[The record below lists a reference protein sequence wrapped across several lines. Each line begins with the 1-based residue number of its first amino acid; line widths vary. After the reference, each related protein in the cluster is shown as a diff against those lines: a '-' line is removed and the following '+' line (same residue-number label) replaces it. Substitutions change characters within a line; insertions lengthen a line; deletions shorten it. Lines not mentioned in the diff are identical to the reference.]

1 MVLGET
7 GWIGVLAGLSFFGGI
22 AIALWQAASRAST
35 ARRRLIALAGLFVFL
50 EGLVRSATSS
60 VFVAPPIAYFVLGA
74 AGLAIGAA
82 DAAELADVDEA
93 SAPS

>member
-1 MVLGET
+1 MVLGES
-7 GWIGVLAGLSFFGGI
+7 GVLGLLAALCFFGGTG
-22 AIALWQAASRAST
+22 AALWMATSHATT

-74 AGLAIGAA
+74 AALTLGLPDSAEVV
-82 DAAELADVDEA
+82 DAELPALN
-93 SAPS
+93 